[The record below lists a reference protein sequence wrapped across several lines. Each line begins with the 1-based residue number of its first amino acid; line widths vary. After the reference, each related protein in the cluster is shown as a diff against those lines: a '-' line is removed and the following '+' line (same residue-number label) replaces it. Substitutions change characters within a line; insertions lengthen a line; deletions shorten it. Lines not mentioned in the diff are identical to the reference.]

1 MLLAEQNNTYL
12 CTVKPTIKT
21 QIMIIYVFFLLM
33 LFALMLNVI
42 EKVHAVYNKEGR
54 DLHVEGDSVMVSREH

>member
-1 MLLAEQNNTYL
+1 MLLAEQNNPYL

-21 QIMIIYVFFLLM
+21 QIMIMLVFFLVI

-42 EKVHAVYNKEGR
+42 EKVHAVCNKSGR

>member
-1 MLLAEQNNTYL
+1 
-12 CTVKPTIKT
+12 
-21 QIMIIYVFFLLM
+21 MIIYVFFLLM
-33 LFALMLNVI
+33 LFALMLNAI